1 MRENIIYVALT
12 GLLLSSLMYSFG
24 YFRGKNLVITSTE
37 CAPCHAC
44 VKVAWKL
51 GVIKNVIVVFC

>member
-37 CAPCHAC
+37 CAPCHAWC
-44 VKVAWKL
+44 EG
-51 GVIKNVIVVFC
+51 GVEIRSY